1 MCGSSGEWGWE
12 RLGSECLGMG
22 LAGDLRANVGF
33 WQEPRWGLEGAEGL
47 TFGTWGAGP
56 GDWVFGV
63 ES

>member
-12 RLGSECLGMG
+12 RLGSEYLGMG

-47 TFGTWGAGP
+47 LDLWDLGRRARRL
-56 GDWVFGV
+56 GV
-63 ES
+63 WS